1 MPERKKSENEKQST
15 PPTAPVGRVDDVR
28 ARLAKIGIDERD
40 VAAAV
45 LWAREITS
53 KA

>member
-1 MPERKKSENEKQST
+1 MTDRKKSEKQIT
-15 PPTAPVGRVDDVR
+15 LPTAPVGRADDVR

-40 VAAAV
+40 VTAAV
-45 LWAREITS
+45 LWAREIAS